1 MKRENMS
8 SELEARAYLYRWLVF
23 AIMALGYL
31 LACFH
36 RVCPSVVGLD
46 IQQALGLSGG
56 LMGLMAS
63 AYFYS
68 YAIIQFPAGLLSDSL
83 GPRASVSMFLVLGGI
98 GSVLLGL
105 ALNVEMAIAGRILVG
120 LGAGMVF
127 TPTMKILS
135 HWFRLHEFSR
145 MNAIFLVVGG
155 LGALTGAEPMAWLN
169 AWLGWRVSFGIIG
182 LITALLGALVWGLVR
197 NKPAEMGWP
206 PVAEIDRFGMNSTP
220 RRQAIPLWAGVRQVL
235 FSARVWPNAGW
246 AFLTMGT
253 FFGFGGLW
261 AGPYLMQVYGL
272 SQAEAGGILNMLA
285 AGIIVGAPIHSF
297 LSEKVLHSRKR
308 VLFLC
313 SCALVVV
320 LTVFN
325 LYPASLSVAGLYVL
339 TFAFAVFALA
349 PGVIGVTT
357 TKELFPIEITG
368 TSVGIV
374 NLFPFMGG
382 GMMQLL
388 LGWVLESYPRAG
400 GAAYSLEAY
409 KSMLLVLLLAA
420 LLSIPCALIMKETF
434 KRNP

>member
-1 MKRENMS
+1 MKQANMA
-8 SELEARAYLYRWLVF
+8 SELEAKAYLYRWLVF
-23 AIMALGYL
+23 ATMALAYL

-56 LMGLMAS
+56 LTGLMAS

-68 YAIIQFPAGLLSDSL
+68 YAFIQFPAGLLSDSL
-83 GPRASVSMFLVLGGI
+83 GPRASVSIFLVVGGLGSI
-98 GSVLLGL
+98 LLGL
-105 ALNVEMAIAGRILVG
+105 AVNLEMAILGRVLVG
-120 LGAGMVF
+120 LGAGMIF
-127 TPTMKILS
+127 TATMKILS

-145 MNAIFLVVGG
+145 MNAIFLIVGG
-155 LGALTGAEPMAWLN
+155 LGTLTGAEPMAWLN

-182 LITALLGALVWGLVR
+182 LITALLGALVWALVR
-197 NKPAEMGWP
+197 NKPSEMGWP
-206 PVAEIDRFGMNSTP
+206 PVAEIDRFGVNSGP
-220 RRQAIPLWAGVRQVL
+220 GGEAIPLWAGVRQVV
-235 FSARVWPNAGW
+235 FSARTWPMAGW
-246 AFLTMGT
+246 AFLTMGS

-285 AGIIVGAPIHSF
+285 VGIIVGAPIHSF
-297 LSEKVLHSRKR
+297 ISEKILHSRKW

-313 SCALVVV
+313 SCALAGV
-320 LTVFN
+320 LTIFN
-325 LYPASLSVAGLYVL
+325 LYPSDLSVATLYVL
-339 TFAFAVFALA
+339 TFAFALFALA

-374 NLFPFMGG
+374 NLFPFMGA
-382 GMMQLL
+382 GMIQLL
-388 LGWVLESYPRAG
+388 LGWVLESYPRAE

-409 KSMLLVLLLAA
+409 KSMLLVMLLVGS
-420 LLSIPCALIMKETF
+420 LSIPCALLMKETF
-434 KRNP
+434 KRKP